1 MQIAILTFDGFNEI
15 DSFVA
20 LAMLNRMKP
29 QGWRAFITSPTETV
43 TSMNGVEVRRQKPL
57 SFTTEADAM
66 LIGSGIKTR
75 DIVAD
80 ESLLAQIQLNP
91 EKQLIGAQCSGTL
104 ILAKLGLLN
113 GLPACAD
120 LTTTPWVREAG
131 IEVIDQ
137 PFIAHGNVATTG
149 GCLGANYLAS
159 WFIARGAGLP
169 AAEAVLEYVA
179 PVGEQADWLAR
190 MRSVITP
197 YLTPLPA

>member
-20 LAMLNRMKP
+20 VSMLNRMKP
-29 QGWRAFITSPTETV
+29 QGWSAYITSPTKTV
-43 TSMNGVEVRRQKPL
+43 TSMNGVEVQRQKPM
-57 SFTTEADAM
+57 SFTAEADAV

-75 DIVAD
+75 DIAAD
-80 ESLLAQIQLNP
+80 ETLLALIRLNS

-104 ILAKLGLLN
+104 ILAKLGLLK

-137 PFIAHGNVATTG
+137 PFIAHGNVATAG

-159 WFIARGAGLP
+159 WFIARGADLP

-179 PVGEQADWLAR
+179 PVGEQVDWIAR
-190 MRSVITP
+190 MRAVVTP
-197 YLTPLPA
+197 FLD

>member
-20 LAMLNRMKP
+20 VSMLNRMKP
-29 QGWRAFITSPTETV
+29 QGWSAYITSPTKTV
-43 TSMNGVEVRRQKPL
+43 TSMNGVEVQRQKPM
-57 SFTTEADAM
+57 SFTAEADAV

-75 DIVAD
+75 DIAAD
-80 ESLLAQIQLNP
+80 ETLLALIRLNS

-104 ILAKLGLLN
+104 ILAKLGLLK

-137 PFIAHGNVATTG
+137 PFMAHGNVATAG

-159 WFIARGAGLP
+159 WFIARGADLP

-179 PVGEQADWLAR
+179 PVGEQVDWIAR
-190 MRSVITP
+190 MRAVVTP
-197 YLTPLPA
+197 FLD